1 LLTILIDNSLKYS
14 DAGARVDVK
23 VTGERGRAV
32 VQVSDTGRGI
42 PKEAL
47 PRIFERFYRADRA
60 RSRELGGAGLGLA
73 IARWITDTHRGTI
86 GIESEAGRG
95 TTVTVELPLVSA

>member
-1 LLTILIDNSLKYS
+1 
-14 DAGARVDVK
+14 VDVK
-23 VTGERGRAV
+23 VSGDHAKAV

-73 IARWITDTHRGTI
+73 IARWIVDTHHGTI
-86 GIESEAGRG
+86 RLDSEAGRG
-95 TTVTVELPLVSA
+95 TTVTVELPLIAA